1 MNNKSDA
8 ELIEYINS
16 KTGFTTDD
24 LLVITTLLRHK
35 CPWDAEQT
43 HESVRTCFI
52 EEVYEAC
59 DAIDRG
65 DPENLCEELG
75 DVLFQVL
82 FHAEMA
88 KEEKSFDYS
97 DVINGVCRKLIVRH
111 PHVFGDVSAETSAQV
126 LNNWDKIKAKTK
138 GQSASATVADV
149 PRALPALMRAQKLAK
164 RAAKAGL
171 YEHSK
176 ALSGMDPEDA
186 ERVLGARLFDLCSA
200 AEAAGINAEEA
211 LTDKNDAFLSEIGV
225 K

>member
-1 MNNKSDA
+1 MEQKNDQ

-16 KTGFTTDD
+16 KTDFTTDD

-59 DAIDRG
+59 DAIDRR

-88 KEEKSFDYS
+88 KEEKTFDYA

-138 GQSASATVADV
+138 GQDAAATVADV

-171 YEHSK
+171 YTQSK
-176 ALSGMDPEDA
+176 ALSGMSKEDA
-186 ERVLGARLFDLCSA
+186 EKVLANRLFEFCSA

-211 LTDKNDAFLSEIGV
+211 LSAKNDAFLAQIGL